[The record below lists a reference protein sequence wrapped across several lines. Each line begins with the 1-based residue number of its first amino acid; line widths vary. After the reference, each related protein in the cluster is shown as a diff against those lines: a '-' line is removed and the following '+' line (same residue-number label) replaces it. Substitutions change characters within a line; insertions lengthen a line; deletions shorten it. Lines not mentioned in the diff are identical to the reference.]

1 MSFSP
6 EVAEE
11 LLVKSARHCC
21 LCRKFKGTKIEVH
34 HIIPLAKGGSDN
46 PDNGIPLCFDC
57 HADVMSYNA
66 KHPKGRKFHSE
77 ELKKHRDQ
85 WFILAQTRGALSDG
99 KQTMGIEIPVSSS
112 IIQKNKGNG
121 NLIVGENVNFNP
133 RIVVK
138 NSVSPGPEHITD
150 KQALEVRE
158 LINEI
163 AKMNEQAGRLLS
175 YKQWYA
181 KLYKKFKITS
191 YKLIPLDQLAEVK
204 SWLHQQKAM
213 QRPTLRRSNNSAWR
227 KSIYTAIYAKANEL
241 GIDKS
246 QLYQITYQKL
256 KLNKPVNSL
265 KELGERNLEKLRIYL
280 FGLQRPLS

>member
-6 EVAEE
+6 EVTEE

-34 HIIPLAKGGSDN
+34 HIVPLAKEGNDN
-46 PDNGIPLCFDC
+46 LDNGIPLCFDC
-57 HADVMSYNA
+57 HYEVMSYNA
-66 KHPKGRKFHSE
+66 EHPKGRKFRPE

-85 WFILAQTRGALSDG
+85 WFMLAQTKGTFEDG
-99 KQTMGIEIPVSSS
+99 KQTGSVETPAHFS

-121 NLIVGENVNFNP
+121 NLIFGENVNLNP

-138 NSVSPGPEHITD
+138 NTVSPSSEHITD
-150 KQALEVRE
+150 KQALEIRE

-163 AKMNEQAGRLLS
+163 VKIDEQAGRSLS
-175 YKQWYA
+175 YGRWHA
-181 KLYKKFKITS
+181 KLHKKFKITS
-191 YKLIPLDQLAEVK
+191 YKLVPHDQFTEVK

-213 QRPTLRRSNNSAWR
+213 QRPKLRRSNNSAWC
-227 KSIYTAIYAKANEL
+227 KNIYSAIYARANEL
-241 GIDKS
+241 GMDKS
-246 QLYQITYQKL
+246 QLYQFAHQKL

-265 KELGERNLEKLRIYL
+265 KELGERNLEKLRVSL
-280 FGLQRPLS
+280 FNL

>member
-1 MSFSP
+1 MCFSL

-11 LLVKSARHCC
+11 LLVKSARCCC

-34 HIIPLAKGGSDN
+34 HIVPVASGGSDN

-66 KHPKGRKFHSE
+66 KHPKGRKFRSA

-85 WFILAQTRGALSDG
+85 WFMLAQTRGALWDV
-99 KQTMGIEIPVSSS
+99 KQTRDIEILAPSS

-121 NLIVGENVNFNP
+121 NFIVGGDFNLNP
-133 RIVVK
+133 RTIVK
-138 NSVSPGPEHITD
+138 NSISPGPEHITD
-150 KQALEVRE
+150 EQALKVRE

-163 AKMNEQAGRLLS
+163 AKMDEQAGRPS
-175 YKQWYA
+175 SHQQWYT

-191 YKLIPLDQLAEVK
+191 YKLIPFDQLAEVK
-204 SWLHQQKAM
+204 SWLQQQKAR
-213 QRPTLRRSNNSAWR
+213 QRPMLRRSNNPAWR
-227 KSIYTAIYAKANEL
+227 KSIYSAIYARATEL

-246 QLYQITYQKL
+246 QLYQIAYQKL

-265 KELGERNLEKLRIYL
+265 KELGERNLEELRVYL
-280 FGLQRPLS
+280 FSL

>member
-34 HIIPLAKGGSDN
+34 HIIPLANDGSDD

-66 KHPKGRKFHSE
+66 KHPKGRKFRSA

-85 WFILAQTRGALSDG
+85 WFILAQTRGVLLGG
-99 KQTMGIEIPVSSS
+99 KQTMGIEIPVSSP
-112 IIQKNKGNG
+112 IIQKNKGNNNFIVKG
-121 NLIVGENVNFNP
+121 DLNLNP
-133 RIVVK
+133 RTVVK
-138 NSVSPGPEHITD
+138 NSISPGPEHITD
-150 KQALEVRE
+150 EQALTVKE

-163 AKMNEQAGRLLS
+163 VKMDEQAGRQPS
-175 YKQWYA
+175 YSRWYL

-246 QLYQITYQKL
+246 QLYQFAHQKL